1 MKTKNDLKI
10 ELIIAGFGG
19 QGVLF
24 AGNLIAYASML
35 ANYHVSYLPVYGPEM
50 RGGTCNC
57 TVIISNKPISSP
69 LVLNPSF
76 LIILNM
82 PSFLKFI
89 PRLKKHGIAIINS
102 DLVKPEMIENLEV
115 FKKKHKLYFVPVNTL
130 AEKLKATFL
139 ANMCAVGA
147 FYQISRLFTKEHLE
161 NALRETLEE
170 RKIKFF
176 EPNLKAFELGANYI
190 KETYGVL

>member
-1 MKTKNDLKI
+1 MKNKNNLKI

-35 ANYHVSYLPVYGPEM
+35 ANYHVTYLPVYGPEM

-57 TVIISNKPISSP
+57 TVIISDQPISSP

-76 LIILNM
+76 LIVLNL

-89 PRLKKHGIAIINS
+89 PRLKKNGIAIINS
-102 DLVKPEMIENLEV
+102 DLVKSETIKDLETL
-115 FKKKHKLYFVPVNTL
+115 KRRYKLYFIPTNTL
-130 AEKLKATFL
+130 AEKLNAPLL

-147 FYQISRLFTKEHLE
+147 FYQISKLFSIKDVE

-170 RKIKFF
+170 KKLKFF
-176 EPNLKAFELGANYI
+176 EPNLKAFKLGANYI
-190 KETYGVL
+190 KETYGI